1 MSIDPTDPRSP
12 SRQIADALREEI
24 VSGRIEPGKKL
35 PSERELVEQYGT
47 ASQTVKQAIG
57 LLKAEG
63 LVEGRK
69 GSGVYVRE
77 APVITRVGMDR
88 FSRSKRAAGRAAQQA
103 EAEAAGLSWK
113 QEVLHLGEVP
123 APAWV
128 ADVYGIAEEAP
139 VFVRRRREWV
149 GDQPNQLADSYYRP
163 EVVDGTA
170 IKELKTG
177 PGGSLA
183 RLEEAGHRIVRFRE
197 QLKTGMP
204 SPEEVRSLR
213 LPEGVP
219 VFRMRRVTFAE
230 SGPVEV
236 FESVMAGD
244 RFEFTY
250 EFDAPE

>member
-1 MSIDPTDPRSP
+1 MSIDPTDPRSS

-24 VSGRIEPGKKL
+24 VSGRIEPGKRL
-35 PSERELVEQYGT
+35 PSESKLVEQYGT

-69 GSGVYVRE
+69 GSGVYVRQ
-77 APVITRVGMDR
+77 APPITRVGMER

-103 EAEAAGLSWK
+103 EAEAAGMSWK

-128 ADVYGIAEEAP
+128 AELYGIPEGAP

-163 EVVDGTA
+163 EVVEGTA
-170 IKELKTG
+170 ITELKTG
-177 PGGSLA
+177 PGGSYA

-197 QLKTGMP
+197 ELLTRMP
-204 SPEEVRSLR
+204 SPDEVRSLR
-213 LPEGVP
+213 LPAGVP
-219 VFRMRRVTFAE
+219 VVRLRRVAIAE
-230 SGPVEV
+230 SGPVEA

-244 RFEFTY
+244 RFTFTY

>member
-35 PSERELVEQYGT
+35 PSERELVEEYGT

-103 EAEAAGLSWK
+103 EIGRAH
-113 QEVLHLGEVP
+113 V
-123 APAWV
+123 
-128 ADVYGIAEEAP
+128 
-139 VFVRRRREWV
+139 
-149 GDQPNQLADSYYRP
+149 
-163 EVVDGTA
+163 
-170 IKELKTG
+170 
-177 PGGSLA
+177 
-183 RLEEAGHRIVRFRE
+183 
-197 QLKTGMP
+197 
-204 SPEEVRSLR
+204 
-213 LPEGVP
+213 
-219 VFRMRRVTFAE
+219 
-230 SGPVEV
+230 
-236 FESVMAGD
+236 
-244 RFEFTY
+244 
-250 EFDAPE
+250 